1 MNPYP
6 GPRSVLVLDNA
17 SIHHSRRFS
26 TMMHAKG
33 FLVLYTPPYCFNLTP
48 LDNGAFGLLKR
59 YLRHHYFQ
67 GTMAD
72 KMDNGWWVSESFF
85 FPQRKGEA
93 VNSAP
98 GGFMPCKRRQL
109 QRLPRSWALAA
120 ASGLGKKVRTFGG
133 S

>member
-33 FLVLYTPPYCFNLTP
+33 FIVLYTPPCCFNLTP

-72 KMDNGWWVSESFF
+72 KMDNAFKNAVSDRAARRFF
-85 FPQRKGEA
+85 RECGYGPL
-93 VNSAP
+93 
-98 GGFMPCKRRQL
+98 M
-109 QRLPRSWALAA
+109 
-120 ASGLGKKVRTFGG
+120 
-133 S
+133 

>member
-33 FLVLYTPPYCFNLTP
+33 FIVLYTPPYCFNLTP

-59 YLRHHYFQ
+59 YLH
-67 GTMAD
+67 
-72 KMDNGWWVSESFF
+72 
-85 FPQRKGEA
+85 EA
-93 VNSAP
+93 VDHKHTTHS
-98 GGFMPCKRRQL
+98 PCLCQPAR
-109 QRLPRSWALAA
+109 
-120 ASGLGKKVRTFGG
+120 
-133 S
+133 